1 MTFDQFENAEP
12 ALVSGLFTGSAGFLA
27 LMAANFGTVHSA
39 GLAVGMSASQ
49 TLLTRPAVYSPRSVR
64 QITGAGGGPP
74 TIPPD
79 LFQAGSGF
87 ARPDEP
93 AATIGV
99 FVFLAGFLVQLFS
112 GVEVIPALTTAAG
125 IAGVQTAAIRARAY
139 SPAATQIHAALSLA
153 LTRPDETG
161 ETAAAA
167 DGDVDRGGG
176 DAEPTTAPGPVRTA
190 GSWLARMARAFADA
204 GSRGWEAWRRGQQER
219 REKERLN
226 AKEVEEARAPVDA

>member
-1 MTFDQFENAEP
+1 MTYDQFEKAEP

-27 LMAANFGTVHSA
+27 LLAANFGTVHSA

-74 TIPPD
+74 SIPAD

-99 FVFLAGFLVQLFS
+99 LIFLAGFLVQLFS
-112 GVEVIPALTTAAG
+112 GVEMVPALATAAG
-125 IAGVQTAAIRARAY
+125 IAGVQTVATRSRAY
-139 SPAATQIHAALSLA
+139 SPAMTQILAALSNA
-153 LTRPDETG
+153 RPSPDETG
-161 ETAAAA
+161 EPADPDQGKGDDKGGPGVGLATASEMRSWLTFAYE
-167 DGDVDRGGG
+167 VWENSRRGRSQQEQEPGNVERVT
-176 DAEPTTAPGPVRTA
+176 AEGPEAA
-190 GSWLARMARAFADA
+190 GS
-204 GSRGWEAWRRGQQER
+204 G
-219 REKERLN
+219 
-226 AKEVEEARAPVDA
+226 